1 MKFSL
6 SLLILLLD
14 SMLLYFVFIF
24 LPVYSM
30 LYIVFKS
37 VISIIETILGL
48 VIQTLIF
55 LDFEFWFIEDWAR
68 RIELS
73 STFLIFEDQLNS
85 G

>member
-37 VISIIETILGL
+37 VISIIETIL

>member
-30 LYIVFKS
+30 LCIVFKS
-37 VISIIETILGL
+37 VISIIETIL

-73 STFLIFEDQLNS
+73 STFFIFEDQLNS

>member
-37 VISIIETILGL
+37 VISIIEI